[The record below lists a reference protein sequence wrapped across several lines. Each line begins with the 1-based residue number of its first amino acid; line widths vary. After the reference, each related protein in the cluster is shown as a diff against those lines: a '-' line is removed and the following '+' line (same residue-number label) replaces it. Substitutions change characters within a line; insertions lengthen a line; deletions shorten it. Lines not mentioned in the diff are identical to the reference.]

1 MAIIAGTSMQS
12 MLESIRRSLDSP
24 TPDMQVTRI
33 QFESLAKIADI
44 YFDQYEEMVWA
55 NSQLREDLKFERQ
68 MNNLNDSF
76 EARLQRLES
85 YGLGNTAPSHSDTD

>member
-1 MAIIAGTSMQS
+1 MQS

-55 NSQLREDLKFERQ
+55 NSQLRRKRSEFPPSSGESVRQ
-68 MNNLNDSF
+68 VSATNKRTPF
-76 EARLQRLES
+76 A
-85 YGLGNTAPSHSDTD
+85 